1 VRPLRNPRPA
11 KADGGD
17 GAAGKV
23 LAPDRGNLKRKRRFI
38 MARYGRVTFSVSYVV
53 DLDDEEM
60 VDEAREMLAE
70 DVQDVIR
77 YRESWAAIDVAPDAT
92 ATEADIHDY
101 LIERREDR
109 RAEAAT

>member
-1 VRPLRNPRPA
+1 MPRSRSR
-11 KADGGD
+11 
-17 GAAGKV
+17 AASPQPPSGES
-23 LAPDRGNLKRKRRFI
+23 R
-38 MARYGRVTFSVSYVV
+38 
-53 DLDDEEM
+53 
-60 VDEAREMLAE
+60 REMLAE